1 MTDEQGKPFSYY
13 ELPLSKKKGPLLISL
28 DLTLSF
34 NSFKRTSFRILIF
47 LFIFLF
53 AFDAVQPD
61 CSHSDELFL
70 FSFF

>member
-13 ELPLSKKKGPLLISL
+13 ELPLSTKGQLLISL
-28 DLTLSF
+28 ALTLSF